1 MLTVKIDSKEINRIL
16 ENAVSYSYG
25 FLEGT
30 EIDQILFNKRLGEF
44 TVDALGKYID
54 SRARANP
61 NAFHHVYEWNATGQE
76 SSRLFNIKSTASKR
90 VIKFFGDFLESKSI
104 SSNSNEPFS
113 NKAIIM
119 ENGIGVTIEPRSSDV
134 LAFEV
139 DGETVFSTKAIYIDH
154 PGGEEVAGSFG
165 NAVEDFFSSYFT
177 NALLKPFIQ
186 KLSNP
191 KEYNEMFS
199 SGVKNGGKPTG
210 IKSGK
215 KYINS
220 AKAVIE

>member
-1 MLTVKIDSKEINRIL
+1 ML

-30 EIDQILFNKRLGEF
+30 ETDQIIFNKRLGEF

-61 NAFHHVYEWNATGQE
+61 NAFHHIYEWNATGQE
-76 SSRLFNIKSTASKR
+76 SSRLFRIKSTASKR
-90 VIKFFGDFLESKSI
+90 IIKFSGEFLKSKSI
-104 SSNSNEPFS
+104 SENSKEPFS
-113 NKAIIM
+113 DKATIM
-119 ENGIGVTIEPRSSDV
+119 ENGIGITIEPKSSNV
-134 LAFEV
+134 LAFEM
-139 DGETVFSTKAIYIDH
+139 DGETVFTTKAIYIDH

-186 KLSNP
+186 SLSNP
-191 KEYNEMFS
+191 KEYNEMFP
-199 SGVKNGGKPTG
+199 SGVKNGGKSTG
-210 IKSGK
+210 VKAGK
-215 KYINS
+215 KYMNS